1 MQRGVAMIRRRRE
14 RGQALVEFTLVAPI
28 LFLMLFAVIQAG
40 LLFGAQNG
48 FVNGVRDA
56 ARRASTYRVTELTF
70 VDAGLKADICAA
82 ITGELVRQL
91 GGNQMPG
98 FDPNGEPGDRLT
110 LVKLSYV
117 WGDYPGGG
125 TTTFLSVNIE
135 ATYDHPLY
143 VPLISGFFDLTDG
156 TADGSL
162 TLRASEQMRI
172 ENPPQ
177 PPPGSTEVT
186 C

>member
-1 MQRGVAMIRRRRE
+1 MSRRRRE
-14 RGQALVEFTLVAPI
+14 RGQALVEFTLVAPV
-28 LFLMLFAVIQAG
+28 LFLMLFAIIQLG

-56 ARRASTYRVTELTF
+56 ARRASTYRVNELTF
-70 VDAGLKADICAA
+70 VDAGLKADICTA
-82 ITGELVRQL
+82 ITDELVRQL

-110 LVKLSYV
+110 LEKLSYV
-117 WGDYPGGG
+117 WGNYPAGG
-125 TTTFLSVNIE
+125 TTFLSVNIE

-177 PPPGSTEVT
+177 LPPGSTEVI